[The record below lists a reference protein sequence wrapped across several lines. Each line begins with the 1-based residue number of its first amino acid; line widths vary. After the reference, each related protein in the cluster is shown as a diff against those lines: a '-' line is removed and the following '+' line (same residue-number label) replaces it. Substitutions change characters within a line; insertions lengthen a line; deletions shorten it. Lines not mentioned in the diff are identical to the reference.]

1 MRTSF
6 ALMACVTIAMG
17 GIGRGGELHVSP
29 AGDDGHPGTVERPLR
44 TLEAARGGSGGSGPR
59 PTDQSR

>member
-44 TLEAARGGSGGSGPR
+44 TLEACQAPGGVAGPGRG
-59 PTDQSR
+59 